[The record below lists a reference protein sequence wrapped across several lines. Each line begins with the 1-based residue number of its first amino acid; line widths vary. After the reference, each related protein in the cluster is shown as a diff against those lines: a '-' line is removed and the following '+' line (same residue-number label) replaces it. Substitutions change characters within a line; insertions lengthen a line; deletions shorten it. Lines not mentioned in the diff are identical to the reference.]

1 MGLAGQSEG
10 GSEGRGRK
18 GWKGKGKKG
27 RGRRRRKKRKGRER
41 VRGLLICCCLVCIR
55 YIFTQKW
62 KSSEKWER
70 PWNTYHVN
78 LMILGGCKVDIGGEG
93 STFK

>member
-1 MGLAGQSEG
+1 ME
-10 GSEGRGRK
+10 RK
-18 GWKGKGKKG
+18 GEEWE
-27 RGRRRRKKRKGRER
+27 RKEEEKEEEGRER
-41 VRGLLICCCLVCIR
+41 VRGLLICCCLVCIQ
-55 YIFTQKW
+55 YNTQKW

-78 LMILGGCKVDIGGEG
+78 LMILGGCKVDVGGEG